1 VSNDDK
7 KKAILNL
14 KFSAIFMA
22 SIPVVSFILRLKI
35 ISLRKLYKGY
45 KEI

>member
-1 VSNDDK
+1 
-7 KKAILNL
+7 
-14 KFSAIFMA
+14 MA

-45 KEI
+45 KEIWLKAPSHVDVSL